1 MAEKPPENLYPN
13 RPSEQWEPVNVTLWL
28 DVGTY
33 GSVPDDEEIAY
44 LLRMGGIDAMSRAEA
59 QDVG

>member
-1 MAEKPPENLYPN
+1 MSEKPPENVHG
-13 RPSEQWEPVNVTLWL
+13 RPSEQWEPINVTLWL

-33 GSVPDDEEIAY
+33 GSVPDAEEIAY

-59 QDVG
+59 RDVG